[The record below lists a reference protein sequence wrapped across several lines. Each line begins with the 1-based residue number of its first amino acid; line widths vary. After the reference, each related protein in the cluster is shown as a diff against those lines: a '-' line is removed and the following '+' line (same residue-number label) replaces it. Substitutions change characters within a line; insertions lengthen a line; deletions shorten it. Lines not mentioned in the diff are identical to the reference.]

1 MELNEDNDIILSQN
15 RIYLANQ
22 RGNKSNK
29 REKTELLEPAA
40 MKVELLPNIALY
52 FEIMLFRANYLE
64 VKQNHDASPLY
75 AYDL

>member
-1 MELNEDNDIILSQN
+1 MELKEDNDIIVSQN

-40 MKVELLPNIALY
+40 IEVELLPNIAYLY
-52 FEIMLFRANYLE
+52 FQIMLFRANHLE
-64 VKQNHDASPLY
+64 VKQNHDASPLCI
-75 AYDL
+75 